1 MNGRDFLPTNKVY
14 LNTMNTLNQIFRL
27 ILFVIVGIVGMLMA
41 MVFMVSTAIAVGVL
55 YVVARIK
62 GRPFGVR
69 AYWAERRAG
78 QYTHK
83 KPGPSAYRRYH
94 EKDVIDVEARELP

>member
-1 MNGRDFLPTNKVY
+1 MT
-14 LNTMNTLNQIFRL
+14 TLNQIFRL
-27 ILFVIVGIVGMLMA
+27 ILLLVVGIVGMAMA
-41 MVFMVSTAIAVGVL
+41 LVFMLSTAIAVSVL

-78 QYTHK
+78 PNSQGAPYTN
-83 KPGPSAYRRYH
+83 SRFR
-94 EKDVIDVEARELP
+94 EKDVIDVEAREIP

>member
-1 MNGRDFLPTNKVY
+1 MT
-14 LNTMNTLNQIFRL
+14 TLNQIFRL
-27 ILFVIVGIVGMLMA
+27 ILLLIVGIVGMAMA
-41 MVFMVSTAIAVGVL
+41 LVFMVSTAIAVGVL

-78 QYTHK
+78 SYPRQA
-83 KPGPSAYRRYH
+83 AYAKRRYH
-94 EKDVIDVEARELP
+94 EKDVIDVEAREIP